1 MAEETRCVLRLYGA
15 PQGRLAAAVALFAPQ
30 WRAEAQWKSRGAET
44 LLAVHADTPTGLK
57 KAAQSLRSSFG
68 ADVYGA
74 GDTSLA
80 AAAVQRILNS
90 GHLPSALEITDSFT
104 LRAARNYLGDSA
116 LPSGCRGH
124 LIVEVDGRR
133 PAVREELDSLCT
145 LLEECGATGILR
157 ADTEA
162 EAEAIWQLRREF
174 SYSLKA
180 TGMTKLNEDIVIPRS
195 RLVAL
200 VEFCEALNRET
211 GLDIACFGHSG
222 DGNIHTNIMVD
233 DYANPEKKALA
244 DACVDRLFHWVL
256 AHGGAI
262 TGEHGI
268 GLAKAKWFRKAVGE
282 GAYHLHELVKSAL
295 DPKNLLNPGKMGL
308 P

>member
-1 MAEETRCVLRLYGA
+1 
-15 PQGRLAAAVALFAPQ
+15 
-30 WRAEAQWKSRGAET
+30 
-44 LLAVHADTPTGLK
+44 
-57 KAAQSLRSSFG
+57 
-68 ADVYGA
+68 
-74 GDTSLA
+74 
-80 AAAVQRILNS
+80 
-90 GHLPSALEITDSFT
+90 
-104 LRAARNYLGDSA
+104 
-116 LPSGCRGH
+116 
-124 LIVEVDGRR
+124 
-133 PAVREELDSLCT
+133 
-145 LLEECGATGILR
+145 
-157 ADTEA
+157 
-162 EAEAIWQLRREF
+162 
-174 SYSLKA
+174 
-180 TGMTKLNEDIVIPRS
+180 
-195 RLVAL
+195 VAL

-256 AHGGAI
+256 AHEGAI